1 MFVPG
6 GNNRAIIATEAG
18 VYLTQLINGGS
29 TVWIPSP
36 TFPTVRTDMLQYR
49 ASDGLIAAATHG
61 RGLWTQPY
69 LSVVPANTFL
79 LRGKWNGNKT
89 ELQWEFTLSGSG
101 SATLDIEMSTDGEHY
116 ARTGSVMAGSSKY
129 YTYTNTPGY
138 DKVYYR
144 IKSTESNGISKYSN
158 TIRLFKTTAGSN
170 IEITSLFPNPVQ
182 NELGVGFVASKGNMT
197 FTITTLNG
205 QQVWRKNEEL
215 QFTGG
220 YLRKWDITSIPYG
233 TYVITLSNGKEKAS
247 YKFIKK

>member
-1 MFVPG
+1 
-6 GNNRAIIATEAG
+6 
-18 VYLTQLINGGS
+18 
-29 TVWIPSP
+29 
-36 TFPTVRTDMLQYR
+36 
-49 ASDGLIAAATHG
+49 
-61 RGLWTQPY
+61 
-69 LSVVPANTFL
+69 
-79 LRGKWNGNKT
+79 
-89 ELQWEFTLSGSG
+89 LQWEFTLSGSG